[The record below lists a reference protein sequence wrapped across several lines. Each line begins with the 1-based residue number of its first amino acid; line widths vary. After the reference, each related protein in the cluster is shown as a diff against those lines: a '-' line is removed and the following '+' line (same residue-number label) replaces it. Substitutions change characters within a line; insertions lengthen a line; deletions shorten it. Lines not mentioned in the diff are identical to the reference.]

1 MLQWPVGGNHQA
13 AGFGS
18 GYLPD
23 AGNLFGTHELVAL
36 IAASDEGEFFIQPS
50 PVRLYIHL
58 QDIWIAAAGDLV

>member
-1 MLQWPVGGNHQA
+1 M
-13 AGFGS
+13 AGWRQPPSSKFGS

-50 PVRLYIHL
+50 PVRLYIRL